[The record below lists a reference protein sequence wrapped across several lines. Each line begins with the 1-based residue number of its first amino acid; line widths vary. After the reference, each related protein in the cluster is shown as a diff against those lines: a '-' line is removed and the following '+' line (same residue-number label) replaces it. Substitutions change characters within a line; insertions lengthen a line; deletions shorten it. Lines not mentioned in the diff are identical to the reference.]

1 MQVHYLHGIKIS
13 LYTTF
18 LVEDPLPMVHLEVFY
33 LMITFIVVIEVS
45 CDNATYNWQCK
56 KIFCGKYV
64 LTYGIVWTYAL
75 FIIIVKLSQ
84 IDNWDYLNWKGY
96 PSFSVDKKKSI
107 FWSNTCFPTY
117 CPIICVDITFGSKPL
132 HTIPVL
138 LQSPFAGSKFLKSII

>member
-96 PSFSVDKKKSI
+96 PSFSVDKKK
-107 FWSNTCFPTY
+107 Y
-117 CPIICVDITFGSKPL
+117 
-132 HTIPVL
+132 
-138 LQSPFAGSKFLKSII
+138 FLK